1 MQQRHAWTFIIC
13 ACSLTG
19 ALAQDAHFT
28 QFYSAPTYLSPA
40 FAGMATQTRF
50 AFQVRDQWPAIPGA
64 FISSNFAVDHY
75 FSNLNSGVGV
85 IASYDQA
92 GSGALRYTSMAL
104 QYAYE
109 IRLKRKV
116 FLRPA
121 MQFAYANN
129 AVDFNRL
136 VFGDQL
142 ARGNDLGTYDAFERR
157 SVGYSDM
164 GAGLLF
170 FTPQLW
176 VGMAMHHLN
185 EPNQSLMFSESRLPR
200 KFSMHGGYRFKL
212 PSAVIKSR
220 ATSIVAAFNY
230 RSQAAYDQLDVGAY
244 IEREPISAGL
254 WYRGLPVKAYQPG
267 YANHDAVAVVMGFRV
282 KEWRFGYSYDITVS
296 KLALNSGGSHE
307 LTMVYELFDKRK
319 KKSMARRRVVPC
331 AKF

>member
-1 MQQRHAWTFIIC
+1 MGQRIACTALLAAGTF
-13 ACSLTG
+13 LG

-64 FISSNFAVDHY
+64 FVSSNFAVDHY

-121 MQFAYANN
+121 MQFGYSNN

-142 ARGNDLGTYDAFERR
+142 ARGNSIGTYDSFERR
-157 SVGYSDM
+157 SIGFSDM
-164 GAGLLF
+164 GAGLMF

-185 EPNQSLMFSESRLPR
+185 EPNQSLMYGESRLLR

-212 PSAVIKSR
+212 RTAVIKAR
-220 ATSIVAAFNY
+220 ATNIVTAFNY
-230 RSQAAYDQLDVGAY
+230 RSQGAYDQLDLGAY
-244 IEREPISAGL
+244 IEREPVFAGL
-254 WYRGLPVKAYQPG
+254 WYRGLPVKAYHPG
-267 YANHDAVAVVMGFRV
+267 YANNDAISAVIGFMV
-282 KEWRFGYSYDITVS
+282 KDWRFGYSYDITIS
-296 KLALNSGGSHE
+296 RLALNSGGAHE
-307 LTMVYELFDKRK
+307 ITMVYELVDKRK
-319 KKSMARRRVVPC
+319 KKSMSRRRVVPC